1 MDTFLIGSILS
12 NDIQPSLLV
21 YDWLLARNF
30 LIHSYEKKLTSQ
42 RAMLRTTIRQFASK
56 PSSLRNVAVVLSGCG
71 VYDGSEIHEA
81 SACLVHLSRH
91 SASVRVFA
99 PDIPQKH
106 VINHLT
112 GEALPETRN
121 VLAESARIARG
132 GQNIS
137 SLDKLQVNQF
147 QAIILPGG
155 FGAAK
160 NLSTWAFDG
169 EQMTVNDQ
177 LGKILKDFFHSKKPI
192 GLCCISPIIA
202 AKLFPG
208 VKLTLGKMKNLS
220 ENEAKNVFPYSGA
233 VLSAR
238 QMGAD
243 TQECDINE
251 VCVDDKNRIVTTP
264 AFMKNASFHEVFDG
278 VGLMVEKVIQL
289 IEKK

>member
-1 MDTFLIGSILS
+1 
-12 NDIQPSLLV
+12 
-21 YDWLLARNF
+21 
-30 LIHSYEKKLTSQ
+30 
-42 RAMLRTTIRQFASK
+42 MLRTIIRQFASK
-56 PSSLRNVAVVLSGCG
+56 PTSLRNVAVVLSGCG

-91 SASVRVFA
+91 SASVRIFA
-99 PDIPQKH
+99 PDIPQKQ

-112 GEALPETRN
+112 GEAMPETRN
-121 VLAESARIARG
+121 VLTESARIARG

-160 NLSTWAFDG
+160 NLSTFAFDG
-169 EQMTVNDQ
+169 DQMTVNDQ
-177 LGKILKDFFHSKKPI
+177 LAKILKDFLHSKKPI
-192 GLCCISPIIA
+192 GMCCISPVIA

-233 VLSAR
+233 VMSAR

-251 VCVDDKNRIVTTP
+251 VCVDDKNRLITTP
-264 AFMKNASFHEVFDG
+264 AFMKNASFHEVYDG

-289 IEKK
+289 IDKK

>member
-1 MDTFLIGSILS
+1 
-12 NDIQPSLLV
+12 
-21 YDWLLARNF
+21 
-30 LIHSYEKKLTSQ
+30 
-42 RAMLRTTIRQFASK
+42 MLRTIIRQFSSK
-56 PSSLRNVAVVLSGCG
+56 PTSLRNVAVVLSGSG

-91 SASVRVFA
+91 SASVHVFA

-112 GEALPETRN
+112 GETMPETRN
-121 VLAESARIARG
+121 VLVESARIARG

-137 SLDKLQVNQF
+137 SLDKLQVSQF

-160 NLSTWAFDG
+160 NLSTFAFDG
-169 EQMTVNDQ
+169 EQMTVDEN
-177 LGKILKDFFHSKKPI
+177 LTKILKDFLRSGKPI
-192 GLCCISPIIA
+192 GMCCISPVIA
-202 AKLFPG
+202 AKLIPG
-208 VKLTLGKMKNLS
+208 VKLTLGKMKNLT

-243 TQECDINE
+243 TQECDVNE
-251 VCVDDKNRIVTTP
+251 ICVDNHKQIVTTP
-264 AFMKNASFHEVFDG
+264 AFMKNAPFHEVFDG
-278 VGLMVEKVIQL
+278 IGLMIEKVIQM
-289 IEKK
+289 IGKK

>member
-1 MDTFLIGSILS
+1 
-12 NDIQPSLLV
+12 
-21 YDWLLARNF
+21 
-30 LIHSYEKKLTSQ
+30 
-42 RAMLRTTIRQFASK
+42 MLRTAIRQFASK
-56 PSSLRNVAVVLSGCG
+56 PTSLRNVALILSGCG

-91 SASVRVFA
+91 SASVHVFA

-112 GEALPETRN
+112 GEIMPETRN
-121 VLAESARIARG
+121 VLVESARIARG

-160 NLSTWAFDG
+160 NLSTFAFDADK
-169 EQMTVNDQ
+169 MTVDDRLTN
-177 LGKILKDFFHSKKPI
+177 ILKDFLHSRKPI
-192 GLCCISPIIA
+192 GMCCISPVIA
-202 AKLFPG
+202 AKLIPG
-208 VKLTLGKMKNLS
+208 VKLTLGKMKNLT

-238 QMGAD
+238 QMGAE

-251 VCVDDKNRIVTTP
+251 ICVDQHHRVVTTP
-264 AFMKNASFHEVFDG
+264 AFMKNASFHEVYDG
-278 VGLMVEKVIQL
+278 VGLMVEKVIQM
-289 IEKK
+289 IGTK